1 MYINGRV
8 YFRRNVGFTMM
19 DIRIDALS
27 NDNFKGTYYSLA
39 GLQNLGALLAPIIG
53 GVCLDIIQQGW
64 IIFGLLSII
73 TSFSILF
80 SIKVIKLHNNQ
91 NRHCIF
97 KFISV

>member
-1 MYINGRV
+1 
-8 YFRRNVGFTMM
+8 MM

-64 IIFGLLSII
+64 IIFGCYQS
-73 TSFSILF
+73 
-80 SIKVIKLHNNQ
+80 
-91 NRHCIF
+91 
-97 KFISV
+97 